1 MRETALHRWVGN
13 HKDGRF
19 VRSLDRG
26 VFAVHHLLNW
36 AHSDIRASGEISL
49 LRALAPGLQTVFD
62 VGAHDGTWAEELL
75 RVAPR
80 CEVHC
85 FEASPAM
92 RRELAAR
99 VGDDRAV
106 IAPSGLHAKPG
117 QLRLKDY
124 PKARFLSSLVDYPHD
139 HEHVWCEVEV
149 EAGDAYADRVGVDVI
164 DLLKIDTDG
173 SEWDVVE
180 GFARRL
186 RAGRI
191 GAIQF
196 EYGRVNI
203 VTRHLLADFAQ
214 LFEDAGYDLFRIR
227 RNRVEPVH
235 YSFDL
240 ENFFVANFLAIHRLR
255 SDLAALVHTP
265 RATR

>member
-19 VRSLDRG
+19 LRGLDRR

-36 AHSDIRASGEISL
+36 AHSDIRASGEIRL
-49 LRALAPGLQTVFD
+49 LRALAPRLHTVFD

-75 RVAPR
+75 RLAPQSQ
-80 CEVHC
+80 VHA
-85 FEASPAM
+85 FEASPSV

-99 VGDDRAV
+99 LAGRAV
-106 IAPSGLHAKPG
+106 IAPCGLHVQRG
-117 QLRLKDY
+117 VLRLKEY

-149 EAGDAYADRVGVDVI
+149 EAGDAYADRVGVEVI

-173 SEWDVVE
+173 SEWEVIE

-186 RAGRI
+186 CAGQI

-203 VTRHLLADFAQ
+203 VARHLLADFAQ
-214 LFEDAGYDLFRIR
+214 LFEETGYDLFRIR
-227 RNRVEPVH
+227 RHGVEPVH
-235 YSFDL
+235 YSFDH
-240 ENFFVANFLAIHRLR
+240 ENFFVANFLAIHGLR
-255 SDLAALVHTP
+255 SDLYALAQ
-265 RATR
+265 R